1 VELRVQQASV
11 TEIETPL
18 LVVNLFE
25 GVTRPG
31 GATGAV
37 DNVLGGQISR
47 LIADG
52 EITGEP
58 ATVSVIHNTT
68 ANGNGRLKAQRVAVV
83 GLGKQDDPEQDR
95 LENMRIAAAVAA
107 RKVRELKLDSYATIV
122 HGAGIGGF
130 PLDVAARATMES
142 SILALYRY
150 EQFKEATK
158 SRHDI
163 SFATVVEQDPER
175 ARQLE
180 DHAQLARTTCEAVM
194 KVRDLSVGP
203 GNYVTPTFLADT
215 AREVATQHG
224 LEITIWGK
232 DELRA
237 HGMNAI
243 LAVNAGS
250 GLPPAFVAMKY
261 TAPGARKTLAVVG
274 KGITFDSG
282 GISIK
287 PADNMEYMRHDM
299 TGAATVIGFVQLAA
313 ATQLPVNV
321 LGVFAATENLPSG
334 SAYKPGD
341 VYRAYNGKTMEI
353 VNTDAEGR
361 VILSDSLAYAAEQKP
376 DAIIDFAT
384 LTGACQVA
392 LGDHATGLMSNNQ
405 QLADQVLAAGERS
418 GDRCWQLPMWKVY
431 GEQIKTAMADIR
443 NAGGRRAGAITAAL
457 FLKEFVGDIPWVHL
471 DIAGTAYADGD
482 QTYVAPYNPK
492 PGATG
497 VGVRLVWHFCQAWK
511 DM

>member
-1 VELRVQQASV
+1 MDLRVQQASV
-11 TEIETPL
+11 TEIDTPL
-18 LVVNLFE
+18 LVVSVFE
-25 GVTRPG
+25 GEPQPS
-31 GATGAV
+31 GAAAAV
-37 DNVLGGQISR
+37 DTALGGQISR
-47 LIADG
+47 LIAAG
-52 EITGEP
+52 EISGEP
-58 ATVSVIHNTT
+58 ATVTVIHN
-68 ANGNGRLKAQRVAVV
+68 NGSAGLKAQRVAVV
-83 GLGKQDDPEQDR
+83 GLGKAAE
-95 LENMRIAAAVAA
+95 LEVESVRVAAALAA
-107 RKVRELKLDSYATIV
+107 RKARELKLDSFASV
-122 HGAGIGGF
+122 VLGAGGAISTE
-130 PLDVAARATMES
+130 DAARATMES

-158 SRHDI
+158 SRHEVSACI
-163 SFATVVEQDPER
+163 IVEPDADR

-180 DHAQLARTTCEAVM
+180 SSAELARITCDAMM

-203 GNYVTPTFLADT
+203 ANFVTPTYLAEQ
-215 AREVATQHG
+215 AREIASKYG
-224 LEITIWGK
+224 LEITVWGK
-232 DELRA
+232 EELRA

-243 LAVNAGS
+243 LAVNQGS
-250 GLPPAFVAMKY
+250 SQPPAFVALKY
-261 TAPGARKTLAVVG
+261 AAPGTAKTLAVVG

-287 PADNMEYMRHDM
+287 PADHMEYMRHDM
-299 TGAATVIGFVQLAA
+299 TGAATVLGFVQLAA
-313 ATQLPVNV
+313 AGKLPVSV

-341 VYRAYNGKTMEI
+341 VFKAYNGKTMEI

-405 QLADQVLAAGERS
+405 TLANQLLAAGERS
-418 GDRCWQLPMWKVY
+418 GDRCWQLPLWKVY
-431 GEQIKTAMADIR
+431 GEQIKTAMADMR
-443 NAGGRRAGAITAAL
+443 NTVGRAAGAITAGL
-457 FLKEFVGDIPWVHL
+457 FLKEFVGDVPWVHL

-497 VGVRLVWHFCQAWK
+497 VGVRLLWHFCQAWK
-511 DM
+511 DA

>member
-1 VELRVQQASV
+1 VDLRVQTASV
-11 TEIETPL
+11 TDIDTPL

-25 GVTRPG
+25 GVTQPS

-37 DNVLGGQISR
+37 DSALGGQIAR
-47 LIADG
+47 LIAAG
-52 EITGEP
+52 EISGEP
-58 ATVSVIHNTT
+58 ATISVIHN
-68 ANGNGRLKAQRVAVV
+68 ASNGNGSLKAQRVAVV
-83 GLGKQDDPEQDR
+83 GLGKRDDAEQDR
-95 LENMRIAAAVAA
+95 LENIRVAAAVAA
-107 RKVRELKLDSYATIV
+107 RKAGELKVDSFATIV
-122 HGAGIGGF
+122 HGAGTGGL
-130 PLDVAARATMES
+130 PLEVAARATMES

-150 EQFKEATK
+150 EQFKEATR
-158 SRHDI
+158 SRHEVSSAI
-163 SFATVVEQDPER
+163 VVEQDPGR

-180 DHAQLARTTCEAVM
+180 ESAQLARVTCNAVM

-203 GNYVTPTFLADT
+203 GNYVTPTYLADT
-215 AREVATQHG
+215 AREVATRHG
-224 LEITIWGK
+224 LDITVWGK
-232 DELRA
+232 EELRA
-237 HGMNAI
+237 RGMNAI

-250 GLPPAFVAMKY
+250 ALPPAFVAIKY

-287 PADNMEYMRHDM
+287 PADNMEFMRHDM
-299 TGAATVIGFVQLAA
+299 TGAATVIGFVDLAA
-313 ATQLPVNV
+313 ATKLPVNV
-321 LGVFAATENLPSG
+321 LSVFAATENLPSG
-334 SAYKPGD
+334 TAYKPGD
-341 VYRAYNGKTMEI
+341 VFKAYNGKTMEI

-392 LGDHATGLMSNNQ
+392 LGDHATGLMSNHQ
-405 QLADQVLAAGERS
+405 PLADQLLAAGERS
-418 GDRCWQLPMWKVY
+418 GDRCWQLPIWKVY
-431 GEQIKTAMADIR
+431 GEQIKTAMADVR
-443 NAGGRRAGAITAAL
+443 NSGGRRAGAITAAL

-497 VGVRLVWHFCQAWK
+497 VGVRLLWHFCQAWK
-511 DM
+511 DL

>member
-1 VELRVQQASV
+1 VDLRVRQASV

-25 GVTRPG
+25 GVTQPG

-37 DNVLGGQISR
+37 DRALGGQISQ

-52 EITGEP
+52 EINGEP
-58 ATVSVIHNTT
+58 ATVTVIHNT
-68 ANGNGRLKAQRVAVV
+68 GNGHADLKAKRVAVV
-83 GLGKQDDPEQDR
+83 GLGKQSAPEQER
-95 LENMRIAAAVAA
+95 FENARVAAAVAA
-107 RKVRELKLDSYATIV
+107 RKARELKLDSFTTIV
-122 HGAGIGGF
+122 HGAGIGGMA
-130 PLDVAARATMES
+130 LETAARATMES

-158 SRHDI
+158 STHEV
-163 SFATVVEQDPER
+163 SFCTVVEHDAER
-175 ARQLE
+175 ARELE
-180 DHAQLARTTCEAVM
+180 RHAQLARLTCDAVM

-203 GNYVTPTFLADT
+203 ANFVTPTYLAET
-215 AREVATQHG
+215 AREVAQEYG
-224 LEITIWGK
+224 LEITVWGK
-232 DELRA
+232 DELQA

-250 GLPPAFVAMKY
+250 AQPPAFVALKY
-261 TAPGARKTLAVVG
+261 SAENARKMLAVVG

-287 PADNMEYMRHDM
+287 PADSMEYMRHDM

-313 ATQLPVNV
+313 AAKLPVSV
-321 LGVFAATENLPSG
+321 VGIFAATENLPSG

-341 VYRAYNGKTMEI
+341 VFKAYNGKTMEI

-361 VILSDSLAYAAEQKP
+361 VILSDSLAYAAEQQP

-405 QLADQVLAAGERS
+405 ALADQVLAAGERS
-418 GDRCWQLPMWKVY
+418 GDRCWQLPLWSVY
-431 GEQIKTAMADIR
+431 GEQIKTSMADVR
-443 NAGGRRAGAITAAL
+443 NTGGRRAGAITAGL
-457 FLKEFVGDIPWVHL
+457 FLKEFVGETPWVHL

-497 VGVRLVWHFCQAWK
+497 VGVRLLWHFCQAWK
-511 DM
+511 DA